1 MKKLSDNAGW
11 LTMAFVV
18 VFLSAIIYA
27 NISAGIGNALP
38 FTLAGAAFSTAIL
51 FVVYESKTVY
61 YDQEKLYYK
70 TFLSGSLKEIPLDRI
85 YNIAKVPGFSIT
97 YLKYQVVFYDEN
109 NILKSIFFHTISER
123 TADDIW
129 EILNLKRNR

>member
-1 MKKLSDNAGW
+1 MKRLSDNTGW
-11 LTMAFVV
+11 LTIPFVV
-18 VFLSAIIYA
+18 VFLSGIIYA

-38 FTLAGAAFSTAIL
+38 FTLASTALSTAIL

-70 TFLSGSLKEIPLDRI
+70 TFVSGSLKEIPLDKI

-97 YLKYQVVFYDEN
+97 YLKYQVVFYDIN
-109 NILKSIFFHTISER
+109 NILKSIFFHTTSER
-123 TADDIW
+123 TTDDIW
-129 EILNLKRNR
+129 EVLNLKRNH